1 MANFAASLWAVGG
14 LSYTLMKAVKR
25 VLPVALEPFK
35 SGDAAAAMVPLSQF
49 QLGAYIVT
57 CLFFAYA
64 EGYKGFQLKF
74 APLVVARSLK
84 LDVTWSKLHHVILGP
99 FYAMG
104 LFHATKKR
112 MKVSWGVTIGVAAIV
127 AMVKRLSYPWRSIV
141 DAGVAVGLTWGT
153 ASILIGYVKALICGL
168 PEGADPAFPEAK
180 Q

>member
-1 MANFAASLWAVGG
+1 ML
-14 LSYTLMKAVKR
+14 KAVKR

-35 SGDAAAAMVPLSQF
+35 SADAAIALVPLTRL

-64 EGYKGFQLKF
+64 EGYKGFQRKF

-84 LDVTWSKLHHVILGP
+84 IDLAWSKIHHVILGP

-112 MKVSWGVTIGVAAIV
+112 MAVSWGVTIGVAAIV
-127 AMVKRLSYPWRSIV
+127 AVVKRLSYPYRSIV
-141 DAGVAVGLTWGT
+141 DAGVAVGLSWGT

-168 PEGADPAFPEAK
+168 PEDADPAFPEAK